1 MNKLYFALILL
12 ISLGMS
18 SCETDIDINA
28 DYKDIT
34 TVYGLINPS
43 ESVHYIKI
51 NKAFLGTGSALDL
64 AADANNFTYAAGE
77 LDITVQAIDEN
88 GTVITTYSTGLG
100 TVIRTENDIIKDQGI
115 FDNSVNVLYKFNAS
129 INRDYKYKVIIIN
142 TETEKE
148 LTAETQI
155 VGTTSMVVGSG
166 KIQFWNGLI
175 SGGNYLNK
183 TFKAT
188 TGKNVSRVGVVL
200 RFNYTE
206 YYTISSGKDSTIH
219 SISMPIGEVQ
229 STSSLG
235 GESLDFVLKGETF
248 FLNIDI
254 AVSDIATIEDFSH
267 RELNNLT
274 LDYSMA
280 ETELNTYMQ
289 VSSPST
295 SVNQDKPS
303 YTNIENGL
311 GIFSSR
317 EITYW
322 ESTNL
327 GSDQINIH
335 NATIR
340 YLVTSSLLYQ
350 KGFCSGDVNIGFPEF
365 PCQQL

>member
-1 MNKLYFALILL
+1 
-12 ISLGMS
+12 
-18 SCETDIDINA
+18 
-28 DYKDIT
+28 
-34 TVYGLINPS
+34 
-43 ESVHYIKI
+43 I
-51 NKAFLGTGSALDL
+51 NKAFLGAGSALDL
-64 AADANNFTYAAGE
+64 ATDANNFTYAAGE
-77 LDITVQAIDEN
+77 LDVAVQAIDEN
-88 GTVITTYSTGLG
+88 GTVKTTYSTGLG
-100 TVIRTENDIIKDQGI
+100 TVIRTENDIIKDQGM

-129 INRDYKYKVIIIN
+129 INRDYEYKVIIKN
-142 TETEKE
+142 TILDKE
-148 LTAETQI
+148 VSAETKI
-155 VGTTSMVVGSG
+155 VGTTSMVVGNG

-188 TGKNVSRVGVVL
+188 TGKNVARVGVVL

-219 SISMPIGEVQ
+219 SISMPIGEAQ
-229 STSSLG
+229 ATSSLG
-235 GESLDFVLKGETF
+235 NESLDFVLKGETF
-248 FLNIDI
+248 FSNIDV
-254 AVSDIATIEDFSH
+254 AVSDIANINDFSH
-267 RELNNLT
+267 RKLNNLT

-289 VSSPST
+289 VSSPSS

-303 YTNIENGL
+303 YTNIQNGL
-311 GIFSSR
+311 GVFSSR

-327 GSDQINIH
+327 GASQINIH

-350 KGFCSGDVNIGFPEF
+350 KGFCSGDVNIGLPEF

>member
-1 MNKLYFALILL
+1 
-12 ISLGMS
+12 
-18 SCETDIDINA
+18 
-28 DYKDIT
+28 
-34 TVYGLINPS
+34 
-43 ESVHYIKI
+43 
-51 NKAFLGTGSALDL
+51 
-64 AADANNFTYAAGE
+64 
-77 LDITVQAIDEN
+77 
-88 GTVITTYSTGLG
+88 
-100 TVIRTENDIIKDQGI
+100 
-115 FDNSVNVLYKFNAS
+115 
-129 INRDYKYKVIIIN
+129 
-142 TETEKE
+142 
-148 LTAETQI
+148 
-155 VGTTSMVVGSG
+155 
-166 KIQFWNGLI
+166 
-175 SGGNYLNK
+175 
-183 TFKAT
+183 
-188 TGKNVSRVGVVL
+188 
-200 RFNYTE
+200 
-206 YYTISSGKDSTIH
+206 
-219 SISMPIGEVQ
+219 MPIGEVQ